1 MKNYKK
7 LLSLVLTAA
16 IVLTAGA
23 FTSLSAEAASKKLK
37 VSAKKITVN
46 VKSSKKVTVKNKP
59 KGAKVTWSVANKK
72 IATVKK
78 GKITGKKAGST
89 KVTCKVTY
97 KKNSKKKTSKFTIKV
112 TVKKKVAT
120 SATKAPAATTV
131 PTVAPTAAPPVVT
144 PVPTTTPAHKGSLIT
159 WDDTSNIG
167 EAKEVTIAGGATVDG
182 TSINAKMIVKDNGT
196 MRKDTTSQYLIKN
209 EMGLGV
215 NLGNTMEATKG
226 QDEMESCTEA
236 TDFEQAWG
244 APLTTQEYID
254 SMHSYGV
261 NTLRIPVAWSSM
273 MSTDGK
279 YTINEKFLGRVEQ
292 IINYALNNGM
302 YVVINDH
309 WDYGWWGMFGSADKT
324 MAANAWVKYE
334 AMWTQITERFKNY
347 SDHLIFE
354 SANEELCTRL
364 NDKIN
369 DKGMT
374 DDNGAEGI
382 LTVDECYTMAQQINQ
397 KFVDIVRASGGN
409 NTYRHLLIA
418 GFGTDID
425 KTLDERFAMPTDIAE
440 NGKTKLS
447 VSVHY
452 YSPTQIC
459 LDGADGSVTYT
470 KADGKYTHKKMATMS
485 KFVDEGYGVMIGEYG
500 VVNPKQNK
508 VPTILTDVIE
518 SCVETGCAPIQ
529 WEIPGSYFNRT
540 KNVMVYKDI
549 AELYNTLTGATGTT
563 EGIYKNTGLPT
574 ETITSVELTGNET
587 PVWSW
592 TGTWQKNDGSSTA
605 LDGSHV
611 TAGDVTKFV
620 KTDSCTD
627 DSKISF
633 NEWGYQAFLKMDWSE
648 LKNPCI
654 KMTFADD
661 TEDVVGKLD
670 VGTVANITDPCS
682 DNVKYDYSTW
692 AGKGIVFPDT
702 VLTSLKGDNPYMYLT
717 FEKGPVITKIEVFDL
732 GA

>member
-7 LLSLVLTAA
+7 LLSVILTFA

-23 FTSLSAEAASKKLK
+23 FTTLKAEAASKKLK
-37 VSAKKITVN
+37 VSATKVTVN

-59 KGAKVTWSVANKK
+59 KGAKVTWTVKNKK
-72 IATVKK
+72 IATVKN

-97 KKNSKKKTSKFTIKV
+97 KKKSKKKTSKFTIKV
-112 TVKKKVAT
+112 TVKKKAAATAT
-120 SATKAPAATTV
+120 SKAPATATTA
-131 PTVAPTAAPPVVT
+131 PTATATVAPTAI
-144 PVPTTTPAHKGSLIT
+144 PTTTPAHKGSLIT

-167 EAKEVTIAGGATVDG
+167 EAKTVTIAGGATVEG
-182 TSINAKMIVKDNGT
+182 TTINATMTVKDNGT

-226 QDEMESCTEA
+226 QDEMASCTEA

-261 NTLRIPVAWSSM
+261 NTLRIPIAWTSM

-279 YTINEKFLGRVEQ
+279 YTINEKFMGRVEQ
-292 IINYALNNGM
+292 IVNYALNNGM

-309 WDYGWWGMFGSADKT
+309 WDYGWWGMFGSADET

-334 AMWTQITERFKNY
+334 AMWTQIAEHFKGY

-364 NDKIN
+364 NDKI
-369 DKGMT
+369 GS
-374 DDNGAEGI
+374 NGLTSDSGEAGI
-382 LTVDECYTMAQQINQ
+382 LTAEECYEMSNKINQ
-397 KFVDIVRASGGN
+397 LFVDVVRKSGGN
-409 NTYRHLLIA
+409 NAYRHLLIA
-418 GFGTDID
+418 GNGTDID
-425 KTLDERFAMPTDIAE
+425 KTLDSKFVMPTDTPE

-452 YSPTQIC
+452 YAPTQIC
-459 LDGADGSVTYT
+459 LDDADGSVTYT
-470 KADGKYTHKKMATMS
+470 KADGKATHAKMATMS

-518 SCVETGCAPIQ
+518 SCVETGCLPIQ
-529 WEIPGSYFNRT
+529 WETPGSYFNRT
-540 KNVMVYKDI
+540 KNIMIYKDI
-549 AELYNTLTGATGTT
+549 ADLYNTLTGATGTT
-563 EGIYKNTGLPT
+563 DGIYKSTGLPT
-574 ETITSVELTGNET
+574 EKITAVDLTGNET

-592 TGTWQKNDGSSTA
+592 TGQWKKNDGSSTA
-605 LDGSHV
+605 LDGSTV

-627 DSKISF
+627 DSKITF
-633 NEWGYQAFLKMDWSE
+633 NDWGYQAFLKMDWSD
-648 LKNPCI
+648 LKTPCL
-654 KMTFADD
+654 KVTFADD
-661 TEDVVGKLD
+661 TEDIVGKLD
-670 VGTVANITDPCS
+670 VGTLANITDPCS

-692 AGKGIVFPDT
+692 AGKGITFPDS
-702 VLTSLKGDNPYMYLT
+702 VMTSLRGDNPYMYLT
-717 FEKGPVITKIEVFDL
+717 FEKGPTITKIEVFDL
-732 GA
+732 G